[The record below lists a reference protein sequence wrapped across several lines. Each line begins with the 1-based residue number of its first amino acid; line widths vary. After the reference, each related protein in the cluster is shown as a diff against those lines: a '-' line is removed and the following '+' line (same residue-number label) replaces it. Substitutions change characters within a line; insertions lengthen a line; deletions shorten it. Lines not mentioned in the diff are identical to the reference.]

1 MIFSHSSH
9 FSHRLANLDHFRS
22 FSENALFS
30 DETGRC
36 FNLKLTII
44 RKSSIMSGGLFSS
57 LFGGI
62 HMRHGGVYGI
72 KRSEEGADKD
82 LECLSLIWLIS

>member
-9 FSHRLANLDHFRS
+9 FSHRLAKLEHFRS
-22 FSENALFS
+22 FSENAMFG

-36 FNLKLTII
+36 FNLKFTIHVI

-57 LFGGI
+57 
-62 HMRHGGVYGI
+62 
-72 KRSEEGADKD
+72 
-82 LECLSLIWLIS
+82 

>member
-1 MIFSHSSH
+1 M
-9 FSHRLANLDHFRS
+9 
-22 FSENALFS
+22 FS

-36 FNLKLTII
+36 FKLKLTII

-62 HMRHGGVYGI
+62 QMKHGVFMASKGQ
-72 KRSEEGADKD
+72 RRE
-82 LECLSLIWLIS
+82 LIQI

>member
-9 FSHRLANLDHFRS
+9 FSQRLAKLEHFRS
-22 FSENALFS
+22 FSENAMFS

-36 FNLKLTII
+36 FKLKLTII

-62 HMRHGGVYGI
+62 QMKHGVFMASKGQ
-72 KRSEEGADKD
+72 RRE
-82 LECLSLIWLIS
+82 LIQI